1 VALLVRAQESISV
14 QCIDNHANEGYI
26 GIRTCEIALKII
38 DAGLGEDEGRALEPL
53 DNMAVADALL
63 FMLKQIRRTQQG
75 GAYGS
80 NRLKRRDKSCLH
92 VLP

>member
-1 VALLVRAQESISV
+1 MVGCEVCYSQGTQRAPFRGVALLVRAQESISV

-53 DNMAVADALL
+53 DNMAVAGAL
-63 FMLKQIRRTQQG
+63 FIYVE
-75 GAYGS
+75 A
-80 NRLKRRDKSCLH
+80 D
-92 VLP
+92 